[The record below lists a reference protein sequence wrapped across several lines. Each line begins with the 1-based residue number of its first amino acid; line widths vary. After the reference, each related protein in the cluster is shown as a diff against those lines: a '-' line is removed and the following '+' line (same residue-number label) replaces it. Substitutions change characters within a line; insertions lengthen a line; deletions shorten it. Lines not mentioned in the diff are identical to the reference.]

1 MTRPISACGKLEPP
15 SAPWEGA
22 AHVDGKEPSPEVVGH
37 VFDLQMLI
45 VVIVG
50 HGIHSEGGV
59 VDENVHS
66 PEPLSDSCDLPAAIL
81 WI

>member
-1 MTRPISACGKLEPP
+1 MG
-15 SAPWEGA
+15 EGA
-22 AHVDGKEPSPEVVGH
+22 AHVDGKAPSPEVVGH
-37 VFDLQMLI
+37 VFALQMLI
-45 VVIVG
+45 VVSVG
-50 HGIHSEGGV
+50 PGIHSEGRV